1 MALVRSESRAPG
13 KVKTVLPESLVLE
26 VDETDA
32 ERSGA
37 AECSDDLPSQ
47 FLRRRDLAKVSK
59 ATASTMMT
67 PMMICWM

>member
-1 MALVRSESRAPG
+1 MALDRCESREPG
-13 KVKTVLPESLVLE
+13 KVKTVFPEICVLE
-26 VDETDA
+26 VGKTDA

-37 AECSDDLPSQ
+37 AERAEDSTSQ

-67 PMMICWM
+67 PMMIC

>member
-1 MALVRSESRAPG
+1 MALERSESREPG
-13 KVKTVLPESLVLE
+13 KVKTVLPEICVLE

-32 ERSGA
+32 ERSGG
-37 AECSDDLPSQ
+37 AECPDDLPSQ
-47 FLRRRDLAKVSK
+47 FLRRRDFANVSK